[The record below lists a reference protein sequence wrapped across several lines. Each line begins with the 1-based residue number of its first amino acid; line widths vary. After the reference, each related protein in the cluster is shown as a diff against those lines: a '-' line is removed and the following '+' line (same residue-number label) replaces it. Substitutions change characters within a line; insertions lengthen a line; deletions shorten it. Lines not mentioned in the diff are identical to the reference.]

1 MHLRRLLRPPL
12 LALVAVQ
19 ISICSSAGAGE
30 NPVVEGKREKTA
42 GGRHPEKRGT
52 LRLTAIPGHNTF
64 PYRYVYPLGQPAFAQ
79 YAAYNTAPRTPHT
92 AALASPSA
100 GLKLAGYPVPST
112 AMLLVMAHP
121 HAGSPY
127 AGTFMLIP
135 AASAYNYNLLP
146 QVAAAPAPVAAAPVP
161 GRVAYAY
168 AIPATPAAHY
178 IKPGYANIVAAHQ
191 LLYKGPGL
199 SSSSQVGG
207 GTSTY
212 SGEDETE
219 SAESSTVST
228 YGSRTRNAPNPQP
241 QQHFKGR

>member
-1 MHLRRLLRPPL
+1 MQLRRLLRPPL
-12 LALVAVQ
+12 VALLAVQ
-19 ISICSSAGAGE
+19 ISVCASAGPGE
-30 NPVVEGKREKTA
+30 NPVNEGKREKSA
-42 GGRHPEKRGT
+42 GGRQPEKRGT

-79 YAAYNTAPRTPHT
+79 YASYTTPRTAHP

-135 AASAYNYNLLP
+135 AASAYNYNALLP
-146 QVAAAPAPVAAAPVP
+146 QVAAPPVAAAPVP

-191 LLYKGPGL
+191 LLYKGP
-199 SSSSQVGG
+199 SSAQG
-207 GTSTY
+207 GTSAY

-228 YGSRTRNAPNPQP
+228 YGSRTRGAAPAAPP
-241 QQHFKGR
+241 PQHFKGR